1 MNNTL
6 KEKYQ
11 AKRYLI
17 SLNELEFFKELK
29 KLIDIMDLNL
39 LTQVSLYSLIET
51 KYKKYNY
58 AEFNKIKSK
67 SIDFV
72 IADKKSCRARVCI
85 ELDDTTHNIKRRKE
99 RDNFLNELFE
109 ELNIKLLRIKV
120 SNNYEKDIEL
130 IKQTIIEVMAE
141 SEY

>member
-1 MNNTL
+1 MNYCE
-6 KEKYQ
+6 EKYN
-11 AKRYLI
+11 AKRYML
-17 SLNELEFFKELK
+17 SLNELNFFKELK
-29 KLIDIMDLNL
+29 KLMDIMDLNL

-58 AEFNKIKSK
+58 EEFNKIKNK

-85 ELDDTTHNIKRRKE
+85 ELDDITHNLNKRIQ
-99 RDNFLNELFE
+99 RDKFIDELFE
-109 ELNIKLLRIKV
+109 SVDIKLLHIKV
-120 SNNYEKDIEL
+120 KDNYEEDIET
-130 IKQTIIEVMAE
+130 IKQTIIDVMAK

>member
-1 MNNTL
+1 MNYCE
-6 KEKYQ
+6 EKYN
-11 AKRYLI
+11 AKRYII
-17 SLNELEFFKELK
+17 SLNELNFFKELQ
-29 KLIDIMDLNL
+29 KLIDAMDLNL

-58 AEFNKIKSK
+58 EEFNKIKSK

-85 ELDDTTHNIKRRKE
+85 ELDDTTHNSESRKK

-109 ELNIKLLRIKV
+109 SVNIKLLHIEVKE
-120 SNNYEKDIEL
+120 NYDEDIEI
-130 IKQTIIEVMAE
+130 IKQTIIDVMSE

>member
-1 MNNTL
+1 MNYCE
-6 KEKYQ
+6 EKYN
-11 AKRYLI
+11 AKRYML
-17 SLNELEFFKELK
+17 SLNELNFFKELK

-58 AEFNKIKSK
+58 EEFNKIKSK

-85 ELDDTTHNIKRRKE
+85 ELDDTTHNLNNRIKRDK
-99 RDNFLNELFE
+99 FINELFE
-109 ELNIKLLRIKV
+109 SVNIKLLHIKV
-120 SNNYEKDIEL
+120 KDNYEEDIEK
-130 IKQTIIEVMAE
+130 IKQIIIDVMSK

>member
-1 MNNTL
+1 MNYCE
-6 KEKYQ
+6 EKYN
-11 AKRYLI
+11 AKRYII
-17 SLNELEFFKELK
+17 SLNELNFFKELQ
-29 KLIDIMDLNL
+29 KLINIMDLNL

-58 AEFNKIKSK
+58 EEFNKIKSK

-85 ELDDTTHNIKRRKE
+85 ELDDTTHNSEARKKRDK
-99 RDNFLNELFE
+99 FLNELFE
-109 ELNIKLLRIKV
+109 SVNIKLLHIQVKD
-120 SNNYEKDIEL
+120 NYDEDIEI
-130 IKQTIIEVMAE
+130 IKQTIIEVMSE